1 MTLYEIDAQILSC
14 VDTETGEIID
24 EEKLEALTME
34 REAKISGCCCWYKD
48 LMAEAKAL
56 KEEKME
62 LTRRQQVAENKAE
75 SVKKYIA
82 RALNGDKFKNARASV
97 SYRKS
102 ESVCVE
108 DIAAL
113 PDEFKKITVEPKKT
127 ELKEAMKAGKVFEGV
142 TLEVKENVIIK

>member
-1 MTLYEIDAQILSC
+1 M
-14 VDTETGEIID
+14 
-24 EEKLEALTME
+24 
-34 REAKISGCCCWYKD
+34 
-48 LMAEAKAL
+48 
-56 KEEKME
+56 
-62 LTRRQQVAENKAE
+62 AENKAE
-75 SVKKYIA
+75 SVKKYIT
-82 RALNGDKFKNARASV
+82 RALNGDKFKNARVSV